1 MTYQQALDKE
11 LGLYGN
17 NHETFLNPAYYLT
30 EDRIFALLDI
40 DSFAAGTYTDAGIQA
55 MWVNEKAISKADAAS
70 YFSRA
75 SQSLLMNPY
84 YITCRAIQESGY
96 GTSAFAK
103 GTVPGY
109 EGYYNFFGIQCY
121 DNNPTVGA
129 QYAKDRNWNSVF
141 RSITEGA
148 NWMKD
153 QYLDQGAITPYFF
166 RYNGFQNKI
175 YMSDAQAPIKEA
187 SILKKAFT
195 DPNAAA
201 HFIIPVYRDL
211 PQ

>member
-1 MTYQQALDKE
+1 
-11 LGLYGN
+11 
-17 NHETFLNPAYYLT
+17 
-30 EDRIFALLDI
+30 
-40 DSFAAGTYTDAGIQA
+40 
-55 MWVNEKAISKADAAS
+55 
-70 YFSRA
+70 
-75 SQSLLMNPY
+75 MNPY

-153 QYLDQGAITPYFF
+153 QYLDQGATTPYFF